1 MKQYWQESRQV
12 SEMLSEWIVFND
24 PDDDRYVQDEEPLAL
39 RYLDE
44 SIIDEYF
51 VFRNVANGSPSEF
64 THLWNEVSRLQM
76 FRLYAMNLTY
86 HKEKNFKG

>member
-1 MKQYWQESRQV
+1 MYWVESKQV
-12 SEMLSEWIVFND
+12 FDMLNEWVVFND
-24 PDDDRYVQDEEPLAL
+24 PDDDKYVQDDEPLAL

-51 VFRNVANGSPSEF
+51 VFRNIANGSTVEF
-64 THLWNEVSRLQM
+64 THLWNDVSRLQM

-86 HKEKNFKG
+86 HKERNHKG